1 MLRLMLYPPPSSSHP
16 IFLQK
21 TSKGILPANVNDTWV
36 GLSEAGPPAMRR
48 QQSVNNHYDCPS
60 EVTECTFL
68 QTWLTLGPSRDK
80 APANTPWE
88 QRRRRS
94 GNILLSCERLHRI
107 ILPFPE
113 HVQLAASS
121 HVSHPV
127 TPPLLGGKPL
137 RMESS
142 LVYLSPSQRRAQC
155 LAHSRHADVC

>member
-1 MLRLMLYPPPSSSHP
+1 
-16 IFLQK
+16 
-21 TSKGILPANVNDTWV
+21 
-36 GLSEAGPPAMRR
+36 MRR
-48 QQSVNNHYDCPS
+48 QQSVNNHYDCPG

-68 QTWLTLGPSRDK
+68 QTWLTLGSSRDK
-80 APANTPWE
+80 APANTSWE

-121 HVSHPV
+121 YVSHPV
-127 TPPLLGGKPL
+127 APPLLGGKPL

-155 LAHSRHADVC
+155 LAHSRHADVCRMNKRVCLNPSHVRITETSVSRKERKTLKLRARI